1 MTMIE
6 VRSEHTY
13 QVIIDQPWQL
23 ELTRLLVGR
32 NKAAVIVSEKMQSLV
47 SEVVD
52 SETEVLI
59 FPIPDGE
66 AGKSHETLTK
76 IWNWLGASGF
86 TRSDLIVGI
95 GGGAVTDLAGFV
107 AASWLRGV
115 DWIAV
120 PTTVAGAVD
129 AAIGGK
135 TAINSDY
142 GKNLIG
148 AFHSPIA
155 VLIDLTWF
163 KTLSDRDFVAGMAEV
178 VKTGFISDAKIL
190 DLLKGKNVAQIR
202 LDEPLVR
209 DLVTRA
215 VAVKAAVVSDDF
227 KESHNREAL
236 NYGHT
241 LGHAIELDSKFELRH
256 GECVSI
262 GMAFMA
268 HLQQDLGLISSE
280 VATLHLEILSGLGL
294 PVSYKRLAWPN
305 LLAGMYLDKK
315 SRGRTLRLVTIRE
328 IGTTDRLENPDEK
341 FLLAAYEKVSS

>member
-13 QVIIDQPWQL
+13 QVIIDQPWRL
-23 ELTRLLVGR
+23 ELTRLLIGR

-115 DWIAV
+115 DWVAI

-190 DLLKGKNVAQIR
+190 DLLKGK
-202 LDEPLVR
+202 
-209 DLVTRA
+209 
-215 VAVKAAVVSDDF
+215 
-227 KESHNREAL
+227 
-236 NYGHT
+236 G
-241 LGHAIELDSKFELRH
+241 
-256 GECVSI
+256 
-262 GMAFMA
+262 
-268 HLQQDLGLISSE
+268 
-280 VATLHLEILSGLGL
+280 
-294 PVSYKRLAWPN
+294 
-305 LLAGMYLDKK
+305 
-315 SRGRTLRLVTIRE
+315 
-328 IGTTDRLENPDEK
+328 
-341 FLLAAYEKVSS
+341 